1 MQYYKNNTKGV
12 NGNEQCRERN
22 KNGLSEEMGD
32 SMAEVKIG
40 MTIEEASEYTGI
52 GRNTMRKL
60 VEWGKIPVL
69 RIGRKAI
76 IRRDVLERFMAANEG
91 RNLRNEHDVKTVKN

>member
-1 MQYYKNNTKGV
+1 
-12 NGNEQCRERN
+12 
-22 KNGLSEEMGD
+22 
-32 SMAEVKIG
+32 MAEVKIG

-76 IRRDVLERFMAANEG
+76 IRRDVLERFMATNEG

>member
-1 MQYYKNNTKGV
+1 
-12 NGNEQCRERN
+12 
-22 KNGLSEEMGD
+22 
-32 SMAEVKIG
+32 MAEVKIG

-60 VEWGKIPVL
+60 VEWGKLPVL

-76 IRRDVLERFMAANEG
+76 IRRDILEEFMAANEG
-91 RNLRNEHDVKTVKN
+91 RNLRNEHDVKAVKN

>member
-1 MQYYKNNTKGV
+1 
-12 NGNEQCRERN
+12 
-22 KNGLSEEMGD
+22 
-32 SMAEVKIG
+32 MAEIKIG

-60 VEWGKIPVL
+60 VEWEKIPVL

-76 IRRDVLERFMAANEG
+76 IWNRKNVQGRTVLCIRDKT
-91 RNLRNEHDVKTVKN
+91 RNIYRADK